1 MLAALLV
8 EGGALHTGVRGLHV
22 AARDADDDPRETPG
36 DGVLTLECGRVRH
49 CATVDNARV
58 PFEPHGGAI
67 GERGMRRRSQARRT
81 AAAPRDSG
89 ADVLVAFPA
98 RPGTRL
104 LASLGIEL
112 APLEGGPGRP
122 HVAADDAAAE
132 PRQVAR
138 HRLFAPSGAPVRRY
152 EAGIVPTERRTRD
165 CGHDGQEKDGPRS
178 AMHPAAWQADV
189 YTPRSATRSTKIVT
203 GGGVALRGD
212 PGRGHLPRAA
222 S

>member
-22 AARDADDDPRETPG
+22 AARD
-36 DGVLTLECGRVRH
+36 
-49 CATVDNARV
+49 
-58 PFEPHGGAI
+58 
-67 GERGMRRRSQARRT
+67 
-81 AAAPRDSG
+81 
-89 ADVLVAFPA
+89 
-98 RPGTRL
+98 
-104 LASLGIEL
+104 
-112 APLEGGPGRP
+112 
-122 HVAADDAAAE
+122 ADDAAAE

-212 PGRGHLPRAA
+212 PGRGHLPQAA